1 MMKKS
6 IALSAIS
13 IENLKSP
20 NCQTLFTKHSLFVLF
35 VISSA
40 VKIKKYFKEE
50 ESIEILKVFGLINNT
65 EGYQMNI

>member
-13 IENLKSP
+13 IENLKSL

-35 VISSA
+35 CDKFGS
-40 VKIKKYFKEE
+40 KDK
-50 ESIEILKVFGLINNT
+50 EIL
-65 EGYQMNI
+65 

>member
-13 IENLKSP
+13 IENLKSL